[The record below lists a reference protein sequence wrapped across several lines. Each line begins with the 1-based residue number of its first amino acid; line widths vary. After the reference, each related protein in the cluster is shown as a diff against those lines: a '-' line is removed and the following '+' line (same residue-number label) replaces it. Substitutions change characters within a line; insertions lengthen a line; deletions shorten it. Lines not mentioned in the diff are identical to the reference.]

1 MESFVEIWKA
11 MKQKRRVDVMLKE
24 IKIEMLKRQSF
35 AENETLSVYTNYIKM
50 HLRK

>member
-24 IKIEMLKRQSF
+24 IKIETLKRQSF
-35 AENETLSVYTNYIKM
+35 AENETLSVYIKL
-50 HLRK
+50 HPK